1 MAIYSKGLQR
11 PQRKPAKERR
21 QRQISFKKPR
31 IRKGKRPRPFSVKK
45 GGQIINKKM
54 GGTFFVASLYD

>member
-11 PQRKPAKERR
+11 PQREPSKERR

-31 IRKGKRPRPFSVKK
+31 IRKGKRPRPLAVKP
-45 GGQIINKKM
+45 GGQVINKKM
-54 GGTFFVASLYD
+54 GGTLFVASLYD

>member
-1 MAIYSKGLQR
+1 MAMYSKDLQR
-11 PQRKPAKERR
+11 PQREPAKERR

-31 IRKGKRPRPFSVKK
+31 IRKSKRPRSFSVKK